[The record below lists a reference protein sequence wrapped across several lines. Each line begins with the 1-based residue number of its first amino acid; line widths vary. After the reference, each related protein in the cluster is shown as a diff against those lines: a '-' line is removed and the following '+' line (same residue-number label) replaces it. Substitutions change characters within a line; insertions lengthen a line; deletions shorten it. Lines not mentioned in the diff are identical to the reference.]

1 VGRAVEGVRN
11 DDVTLAGR
19 IDYPL
24 HRSACLRGNVL
35 GDPVEREVLVY
46 TPPGYDE
53 TQPRRYPVVVI
64 LPAFAGTH
72 RALATFRLWERNV
85 FQIYE
90 QLLVRGEVREAIL
103 VAPDAITRWGGSQF
117 LDSPATGPYQT
128 LIADEIVPF
137 VDSIY
142 RTIPRREARA
152 VVGRS
157 SGGFGALRFGI
168 DRPDVFAAVGSHA
181 GDALF
186 SASLRPD
193 FTKVAM
199 VLERAGGLGPFAAK
213 MAETGPQLPGEH
225 EAIALLAYAAAYA
238 PAMDSPFPHASLPF
252 DAFGVPVP
260 EQWKRWKA
268 HDPVALLERFPDA
281 LGKAEL
287 VYLDAGDKDEH
298 GLHFGT
304 RRLAALLRERDA
316 KVVHEEFAGGHR
328 GTTDRFLASL
338 PRLIGALA
346 RD

>member
-1 VGRAVEGVRN
+1 M
-11 DDVTLAGR
+11 LAGR

-35 GDPVEREVLVY
+35 GDPIEREVLVY

-53 TQPRRYPVVVI
+53 TQPRRYPVVMI
-64 LPAFAGTH
+64 LPAFGSNH

-85 FQIYE
+85 FQLYE
-90 QLLVRGEVREAIL
+90 QLLARGEVREAIL
-103 VAPDAITRWGGSQF
+103 VVPDATPRWGGSQF

-128 LIADEIVPF
+128 LIADEILPF
-137 VDSIY
+137 VDSLY

-168 DRPDVFAAVGSHA
+168 DRPDVFAAIGSHA

-193 FTKVAM
+193 FTRVAM
-199 VLERAGGLGPFAAK
+199 VIEKAGGLAEFATT
-213 MAETGPQLPGEH
+213 MAASGPQQPGDH
-225 EAIALLAYAAAYA
+225 EAIAHLAYAAAYA
-238 PAMDSPFPHASLPF
+238 PQMDAPFPHAGMPF
-252 DAFGVPVP
+252 DALAVPVP
-260 EQWKRWKA
+260 EQWKRWRA

-281 LGKAEL
+281 LAKAEL
-287 VYLDAGDKDEH
+287 VFLDAGDRDEH
-298 GLHFGT
+298 GLHFGA
-304 RRLAALLRERDA
+304 RRMAALLRERRA
-316 KVVHEEFAGGHR
+316 RVIHEEFPGGHR
-328 GTTDRFLASL
+328 GTTDRYLVSL
-338 PRLIGALA
+338 PKLIAVLA

>member
-1 VGRAVEGVRN
+1 M
-11 DDVTLAGR
+11 LAGR

-24 HRSACLRGNVL
+24 LRSACLRGNVL
-35 GDPVEREVLVY
+35 GDPIEREVLVY

-64 LPAFAGTH
+64 LPAFGSNH

-85 FQIYE
+85 FQLYE
-90 QLLVRGEVREAIL
+90 QLLARGEVREAIL
-103 VAPDAITRWGGSQF
+103 VVPDATPRWGGSQF

-128 LIADEIVPF
+128 LIADEILPF
-137 VDSIY
+137 VDSLY

-168 DRPDVFAAVGSHA
+168 DRPDVFVAIGSHA

-186 SASLRPD
+186 SSSLRPD
-193 FTKVAM
+193 FTRVAM
-199 VLERAGGLGPFAAK
+199 VIEKAGGLAEFAAT
-213 MAETGPQLPGEH
+213 MAASGPQQPGDH

-238 PAMDSPFPHASLPF
+238 PLMDAPFPHAGMPF
-252 DAFGVPVP
+252 DALAVPVP
-260 EQWKRWKA
+260 EQWKRWRA

-281 LGKAEL
+281 LAKAEL
-287 VYLDAGDKDEH
+287 VFLDAGDRDEH
-298 GLHFGT
+298 GLHFGA
-304 RRLAALLRERDA
+304 RRMAALLRERRA
-316 KVVHEEFAGGHR
+316 RVIHEEFAGGHR
-328 GTTDRFLASL
+328 GTTDRFLVSL
-338 PRLIGALA
+338 PKLIAVLA